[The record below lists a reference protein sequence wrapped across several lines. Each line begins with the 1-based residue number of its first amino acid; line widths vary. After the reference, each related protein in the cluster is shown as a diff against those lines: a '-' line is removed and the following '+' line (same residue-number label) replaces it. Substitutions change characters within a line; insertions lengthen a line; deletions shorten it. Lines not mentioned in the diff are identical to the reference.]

1 MQKDDKIKE
10 LSRKIKDLEVQ
21 LELKN
26 QQIQNTQDIQLGADG
41 K

>member
-10 LSRKIKDLEVQ
+10 FGRKIKDLEVQ

-26 QQIQNTQDIQLGADG
+26 QQIQSTQDIQLGTDG